1 MPRWFAQ
8 VNKRIFN
15 PREIKRGERAVLTH
29 VGRSSGKTYQTPL
42 AAYPVDG
49 GYMFAII
56 YGAESDWVQ
65 NVFTSGTAQLR
76 IDDRDVV
83 LVAPQLYAGGTGWS
97 LLPADAKRPPGILN
111 ITELLR
117 MDNAS

>member
-15 PREIKRGERAVLTH
+15 PREIKKGERAVLTH
-29 VGRSSGKTYQTPL
+29 VGRSSGKTFQTPL

-65 NVFTSGTAQLR
+65 NVFASGTAQLR
-76 IDDRDVV
+76 IDE
-83 LVAPQLYAGGTGWS
+83 GWS
-97 LLPADAKRPPGILN
+97 LLPADAKRPPGFLN
-111 ITELLR
+111 VTELLR
-117 MDNAS
+117 MDKAS